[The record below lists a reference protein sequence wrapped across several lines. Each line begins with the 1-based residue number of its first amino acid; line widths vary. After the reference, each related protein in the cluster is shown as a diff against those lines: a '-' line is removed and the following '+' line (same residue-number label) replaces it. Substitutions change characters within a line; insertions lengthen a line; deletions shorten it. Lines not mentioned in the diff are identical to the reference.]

1 MRDNQQEPSF
11 ELQDWFDGGDIFYRP
26 RDKKR
31 FTAALDA
38 IIDNELG
45 VAVLGSN
52 EAVLDHYCRML
63 IARMRDV
70 ENFELEVFLP
80 VNTDSL
86 LSRFNT
92 MLAEISMEQATK
104 PPAPDQPVRL
114 LVINDARAVNEE
126 QWGLLA
132 RLLSD
137 FPGVNV
143 RLVLV
148 INKSG
153 WPAHEKLLNSLGRRM
168 HRWVVEVPA
177 MDEARE
183 LLLAAQESGYTS
195 ETEALLIEAG
205 LGGVIAGRYNLDN
218 AEDELDPDLPQMPE
232 LDIDVLIGS
241 ENIDDPEE
249 EAPRKNQFW
258 PGVMIVTGTIA
269 MSLLA
274 ISWFYPTS
282 ISDYQESLQTS
293 VDTWPTD
300 SATSYRIESIAVPT
314 EEELEEKRQQ
324 AAAAAELAAV
334 QDAQPD
340 TVPTQNPT
348 ELAAASAESTSPS
361 STNDLSAD
369 DNVSTSTPQVQE
381 EAQLALQPQPQ
392 SEPQPDSQPQPDIQ
406 SQSDSQP
413 QPQAAPPTEL
423 LQVVAPRPQAP
434 PAKPVSA
441 LIKAAERIASARSG
455 EYFVQHIVLSTEAA
469 AEDYISRYQAL
480 DKASVVPVRLTQN
493 SAYAVISGPFSSRSA
508 AASFTQNPGVPG
520 DYWIRGAAQL
530 KSILRR

>member
-31 FTAALDA
+31 FAAALDA
-38 IIDNELG
+38 ITDNELG

-104 PPAPDQPVRL
+104 PPVPDQPVRL

-205 LGGVIAGRYNLDN
+205 LGGVIAGRDTLDDT
-218 AEDELDPDLPQMPE
+218 EELDPDLPRMPE

-241 ENIDDPEE
+241 ESLDDTEE
-249 EAPRKNQFW
+249 DAPRKNQFW
-258 PGVMIVTGTIA
+258 PGIMIVTGTIA
-269 MSLLA
+269 VSLLA
-274 ISWFYPTS
+274 ISWLYPSS

-293 VDTWPTD
+293 VDTWPAD
-300 SATSYRIESIAVPT
+300 SATGYRIESIVVPT
-314 EEELEEKRQQ
+314 EEELEEKKQQ

-334 QDAQPD
+334 QAAQPD
-340 TVPTQNPT
+340 TVPAQNPT
-348 ELAAASAESTSPS
+348 GQAAVSAESTSPS
-361 STNDLSAD
+361 SANDLSAEA
-369 DNVSTSTPQVQE
+369 NASPARSQEQE

-392 SEPQPDSQPQPDIQ
+392 SEPQPDSELQPDSQ
-406 SQSDSQP
+406 LQLDSQS
-413 QPQAAPPTEL
+413 QPQAALPTEQA
-423 LQVVAPRPQAP
+423 QVVVPKPQATP
-434 PAKPVSA
+434 EKPVSA
-441 LIKAAERIASARSG
+441 LIQAAQRIASARTS